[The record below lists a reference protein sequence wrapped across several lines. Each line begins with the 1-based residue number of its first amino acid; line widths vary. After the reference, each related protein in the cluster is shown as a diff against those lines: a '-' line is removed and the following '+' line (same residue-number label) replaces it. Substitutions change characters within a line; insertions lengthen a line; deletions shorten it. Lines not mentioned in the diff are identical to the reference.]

1 MKTFNARVA
10 IYCDV
15 PIEVPDN
22 FDYENY
28 DADELIDKVFDKTPD
43 LYNPNTGRPEGDFEI
58 EVVSIWDEED
68 NCLYTW

>member
-1 MKTFNARVA
+1 MKIFNARVA

-15 PIEVPDN
+15 PIEVPDD
-22 FDYENY
+22 FDYENH
-28 DADELIDKVFDKTPD
+28 DADELIDKVFAKAPE
-43 LYNPNTGRPEGDFEI
+43 LYNPNTGRPEGGLEV

>member
-15 PIEVPDN
+15 PIEVPDD

-28 DADELIDKVFDKTPD
+28 DADELIEKAFDKTPE
-43 LYNPNTGRPEGDFEI
+43 LYNPNTGHPERNFEV

>member
-15 PIEVPDN
+15 PIEVPDD

-28 DADELIDKVFDKTPD
+28 DADDLIEKVYDKTPE
-43 LYNPNTGRPEGDFEI
+43 LHNPITGHPEECVET
-58 EVVSIWDEED
+58 EVVSIWDEDD
-68 NCLYTW
+68 NCLYAW